1 MVDAVT
7 DAVANAGFSRRKL
20 LKGGVVSLVLL
31 GLAGAGIALQRTKLR
46 ALPKDGLHV
55 LTPEQYA
62 VLCAIADRL
71 CPRPAEGV
79 PGATAIDVGLM
90 ADRLLEYAHDD
101 IKQGIA
107 LALTM
112 VESGLPGALFGE
124 RIAPFTTLSPEQQDA
139 VLIAFRDSKVGLRR
153 TIFRS
158 FSSVVGSLYYG
169 DPRTWPSVGYP
180 GPPDPKDLRAA
191 YAAQLVDL
199 GALQKKS

>member
-1 MVDAVT
+1 MVDQA
-7 DAVANAGFSRRKL
+7 AQAGFSRRKL
-20 LKGGVVSLVLL
+20 LKGGLISIALL
-31 GLAGAGIALQRTKLR
+31 GLAGAGLALQRTKLR
-46 ALPKDGLHV
+46 PLPKIGLHT

-62 VLCAIADRL
+62 VLCAIADRM
-71 CPRPAEGV
+71 CPQAAPGV
-79 PGATAIDVGLM
+79 PGATAIEVGLQ

-101 IKQGIA
+101 IKQGVA

-124 RIAPFTTLSPEQQDA
+124 RIAPFTTLSPERQDA
-139 VLIAFRDSKVGLRR
+139 VLLAFRDSKVGLRR

-158 FSSVVGSLYYG
+158 FSGLLGSLYYG

-180 GPPDPKDLRAA
+180 GPPAPKDLRAA

-199 GALQKKS
+199 EALRGKA